1 MEPATPKQIEFA
13 KQLGLVNAERY
24 DKQTL
29 RGMIDVRLSERDAD
43 KPKTQPEAPKG
54 EKSYHLTPEQVKY
67 NALDIALR
75 RYPQLET
82 PGLLREAETI
92 EKWMKE

>member
-1 MEPATPKQIEFA
+1 MEQATPKQIEFA
-13 KQLGLVNAERY
+13 NQLGIEAPEKY
-24 DKQTL
+24 DKAAL
-29 RGMIDVRLSERDAD
+29 RGLIDVKLGERDKN